1 MSEISGKNKYERIYF
16 RDVFT
21 KLKLITNTDEK
32 HLVQTLDIKPKTFL
46 FHLNKFFTACFL
58 DEYKI
63 LKYR

>member
-1 MSEISGKNKYERIYF
+1 MYF

-21 KLKLITNTDEK
+21 KLKQITNTDEK

-46 FHLNKFFTACFL
+46 FHLNKFFAACFL

>member
-1 MSEISGKNKYERIYF
+1 MYF

-21 KLKLITNTDEK
+21 KLKQITNTDEK

-46 FHLNKFFTACFL
+46 FHLNKLFTARFP